1 MKNQQSMPQVVA
13 ACQAM
18 KQDGFFGFYHTLVEA
33 FKNRPSMTYDDFCR
47 RTERC
52 INPLIS
58 NEEALFY
65 SVAYEMGHYSVFSKV
80 LDDNLALEGDKIAI
94 VDYGCGQGLATL
106 ATLQKIADQGMHK
119 GKIQIHLIEPS
130 AVALPI
136 AYDKVTAF
144 ANALG
149 LDVSI
154 SCQNCTLDKVR
165 LPLIDN
171 AVEVLHLMSYIL
183 DVGAVQMQLDGICQQ
198 ILSLPNKGWVIASGI
213 DKGNDSLTDFDTLS
227 LMLTGEMQAITK
239 YHTSHRSYRPKQARY
254 EMCFAKAIG
263 MGVKLN
269 GQVIAY
275 AA

>member
-18 KQDGFFGFYHTLVEA
+18 KQGGFFGFYHTLVET
-33 FKNRPSMTYDDFCR
+33 FKSRPSMTYDDFCR

-65 SVAYEMGHYSVFSKV
+65 SVAYEMGHYSIFSKV
-80 LDDNLALEGDKIAI
+80 LDDNLVLEGDKIAI

-106 ATLQKIADQGMHK
+106 ATLQKIADQGMRK
-119 GKIQIHLIEPS
+119 GKIQVHLIEPS

-136 AYDKVTAF
+136 AYDRVTAF

-165 LPLIDN
+165 FPLIDN
-171 AVEVLHLMSYIL
+171 AFEVLHLMSYIL

-213 DKGNDSLTDFDTLS
+213 NTKGGYKGFNMLS
-227 LMLTGEMQAITK
+227 LALTGRTNTVTPYPVK
-239 YHTSHRSYRPKQARY
+239 YTTYLPEQGYYTRCS
-254 EMCFAKAIG
+254 AKAIG
-263 MGVKLN
+263 MGIVLN
-269 GQVIAY
+269 RQLVSKVA
-275 AA
+275 